1 MTQPTDSNY
10 PTLFRLYVT
19 RGLRATLDAFDADA
33 EQLDAAQR
41 ERGLHLLSYG
51 LRLDE
56 TWDDTRDLALAL
68 APHLERQGYRA
79 AWMDVLAQALA
90 NAERQGDGAAAA
102 QLHLRLGRL
111 HILTGAYDEADAH
124 LAMARRLAETAG
136 DQQTEA
142 AALERLGLSAFD
154 RSDLATAQRYAEAAL
169 ALADPESH
177 VAVTV
182 RHMLAWVVLRRGDG
196 ATAIAHLH
204 QVVAASRA
212 PGRQHSLAAA
222 LRDLGAAYLY
232 SQEYTLAVS
241 TLAEAVDLF
250 VALGSLFGEA
260 VARMNLGIA
269 YWYRGAYAQAMAAF
283 DPCELMFEQLGARIY
298 LARLYNN
305 RGLVAREMGE
315 VARARELFERSIA
328 VARAE
333 QDCYETANALDSLAG
348 LHLRTGDTAAAL
360 AAWQAALDEL
370 AQLPEIPGHLHSV
383 IRDRMVAT
391 QRVQKPLPENA
402 G

>member
-1 MTQPTDSNY
+1 MTQTTDVNY
-10 PTLFRLYVT
+10 PTIFRLYVT

-111 HILTGAYDEADAH
+111 QILTGAYDEADAH
-124 LAMARRLAETAG
+124 LALARRLAKTVG

-142 AALERLGLSAFD
+142 EALERLGFGAFE
-154 RSDLATAQRYAEAAL
+154 RTDLATAQRYAEAAL

-269 YWYRGAYAQAMAAF
+269 YWYRGEYARALAAF